1 MKKKILIIGSIAD
14 FGGRE
19 IEVKNII
26 DSLSSD
32 YGVKLFSN
40 VSMTEKSMAL
50 VGKNF
55 QWTSLYKELYNSNF
69 LIKGLAWLNKN
80 WNQSDLPSY
89 LLVSNKVSALFFDF
103 NKENKSILNKQ
114 IASVD
119 AVLFCGVFT
128 NGYLKVIIDF
138 CLELNKPFIFRT
150 TGTIT
155 EIPNEVEKEI
165 QKSNLI
171 FVHST
176 SNAVVFKGDYF
187 KNITVVD
194 QSALLEKS
202 LITIGIN
209 ETKELKFGF
218 IGRFSNE
225 KGILELLD
233 IFKAI
238 NERLIVAGGGP
249 LQNQVESI
257 CVENNNLDYLGEI
270 KANEIDVFFEK
281 IDVLII
287 PSYEEAGP
295 LVGIEAMAAG
305 KLIISTRVGAMM
317 ERLKDTQ
324 NNFWFDINN
333 ENSLLEIIES
343 INQKSPETIKSIREI
358 NREKYLKNY
367 SFNNIKKQYLEA
379 FAKIL

>member
-1 MKKKILIIGSIAD
+1 
-14 FGGRE
+14 
-19 IEVKNII
+19 
-26 DSLSSD
+26 
-32 YGVKLFSN
+32 
-40 VSMTEKSMAL
+40 
-50 VGKNF
+50 
-55 QWTSLYKELYNSNF
+55 
-69 LIKGLAWLNKN
+69 
-80 WNQSDLPSY
+80 
-89 LLVSNKVSALFFDF
+89 
-103 NKENKSILNKQ
+103 
-114 IASVD
+114 
-119 AVLFCGVFT
+119 
-128 NGYLKVIIDF
+128 
-138 CLELNKPFIFRT
+138 
-150 TGTIT
+150 
-155 EIPNEVEKEI
+155 
-165 QKSNLI
+165 
-171 FVHST
+171 
-176 SNAVVFKGDYF
+176 
-187 KNITVVD
+187 
-194 QSALLEKS
+194 LLEKS

-343 INQKSPETIKSIREI
+343 INQKSPETIKRIREI